1 LNSSNSVGY
10 LTVENFIVFDF
21 GRLDRMEGGNRS
33 SATNSNNSNY
43 EVDRER
49 VLSFMRDVEGGVGII
64 PGASIESSTG
74 ATTTQTEAARLRR
87 YYSQSIFRWGELD
100 GVRIF
105 YIEDDE
111 GEDYLRRFTLAD
123 NDILIRYIR
132 YFRPRLN
139 YSTAIE
145 MIWNSR
151 FTWQQIK
158 QLVEDY
164 TYEFNFKSEFFLIGD
179 PSEVVVDGSDTEED
193 ESDRVEYEVISSDT
207 EEEEDEVNRSARAA
221 AVDALPEVV
230 IGEEKETCAVCGETF
245 SSGESA
251 KRLACTHLYHSKCIL
266 KWFDRNQSCPICRR
280 QLVLIEGSLV
290 LLDLNE
296 QG

>member
-1 LNSSNSVGY
+1 MNQISIRSKNPIFLRLVIW
-10 LTVENFIVFDF
+10 LTCEKVHILEQLEFCWIFDF
-21 GRLDRMEGGNRS
+21 GRLERMEGGNRS
-33 SATNSNNSNY
+33 SATNSNNSSY

-64 PGASIESSTG
+64 PGASIESSTE

-139 YSTAIE
+139 YSTAI
-145 MIWNSR
+145 
-151 FTWQQIK
+151 F
-158 QLVEDY
+158 
-164 TYEFNFKSEFFLIGD
+164 SEHYSFA
-179 PSEVVVDGSDTEED
+179 E
-193 ESDRVEYEVISSDT
+193 
-207 EEEEDEVNRSARAA
+207 
-221 AVDALPEVV
+221 
-230 IGEEKETCAVCGETF
+230 
-245 SSGESA
+245 
-251 KRLACTHLYHSKCIL
+251 
-266 KWFDRNQSCPICRR
+266 
-280 QLVLIEGSLV
+280 
-290 LLDLNE
+290 
-296 QG
+296 